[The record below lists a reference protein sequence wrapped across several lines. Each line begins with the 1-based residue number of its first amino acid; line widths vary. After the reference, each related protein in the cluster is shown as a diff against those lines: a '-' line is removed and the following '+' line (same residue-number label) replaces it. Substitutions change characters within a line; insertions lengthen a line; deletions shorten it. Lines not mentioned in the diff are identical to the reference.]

1 MGAYYMLKDSIR
13 KIIEEVSY
21 MSSDEIQSKYKDH
34 VFLRYKNKGV
44 AQALKGKVDVIVF
57 FVNDKEGK
65 WTPFSIEQAMK
76 RYDSAMRILNAHA
89 VCRGVD
95 LNLSC
100 VFKELTL
107 SMVCSRNN
115 SSEWQK
121 AIAGLYNKKKMSD
134 YQNYYKKKHAC
145 DEAVVMFSFCKDFRC
160 FASHSEKKST
170 YNDEYSAIDYD
181 AKEDDII
188 HELLHQFGAVDFY
201 YPVQVKNLLLLL
213 NYKSVMCENSF
224 LYIDSLTS
232 YIIGWTD
239 CITEKA
245 AKVLENTKHFTP
257 EMIFEAKR
265 KEWEE

>member
-1 MGAYYMLKDSIR
+1 MLKDSIH
-13 KIIEEVSY
+13 KIIEDVSY

-44 AQALKGKVDVIVF
+44 AQALKGKVDVIVY
-57 FVNDKEGK
+57 FVNDKESR
-65 WTPFSIEQAMK
+65 WTPFCTEQAMK
-76 RYDSAMRILNAHA
+76 RYDSAIRILKAHA
-89 VCRGVD
+89 MCRGVD
-95 LNLSC
+95 LELNC

-121 AIAGLYNKKKMSD
+121 AIAGLYKKEKMSE
-134 YQNYYKKKHAC
+134 YQNYYKKKYAC
-145 DEAVVMFSFCKDFRC
+145 DEAVVMFSFYKDFRC
-160 FASHSEKKST
+160 FAGRSEKKST
-170 YNDEYSAIDYD
+170 KNDEYSVIDYD
-181 AKEDDII
+181 AKEDTII

-201 YPVQVKNLLLLL
+201 YPVQVKNLLSLL
-213 NYKSVMCENSF
+213 NYKSVMCESGF

-245 AKVLENTKHFTP
+245 AKILENTKHFTA
-257 EMIFEAKR
+257 EMILEAKR